1 MGTEFFVQPNEAAD
15 YTVGF
20 VWMSFTAT
28 DVTPPSTISVQPYI
42 VDTDA
47 EYTGI
52 AGCEC
57 PVGAPIIVTLSA
69 NTVPRI
75 DTSTKLVIHRSAAR

>member
-1 MGTEFFVQPNEAAD
+1 MGTEFFVQPNETTDRAI
-15 YTVGF
+15 GF
-20 VWMSFTAT
+20 VWTSFTAA
-28 DVTPPSTISVQPYI
+28 DVSPPARISVQPYI

-57 PVGAPIIVTLSA
+57 PVGAPLTVNLSA
-69 NTVPRI
+69 NTAPRI
-75 DTSTKLVIHRSAAR
+75 DASTKLVIHRSPGR